1 MQPPELTFVEL
12 AALVLRSIL
21 DILGEPLVELIMRVK
36 KAGHDEMEQCPEL
49 CVKVNDCWR
58 CWHILLTLHGVLNR
72 CTSQKQTIATL
83 ESKQCLPP
91 YARGILDVLSLI
103 EDHILP
109 FHTLEILLVL
119 SNLIQISVQLARLF
133 DCN

>member
-1 MQPPELTFVEL
+1 MQPPKLTFVEL

-21 DILGEPLVELIMRVK
+21 DIFGEPLVELIMRVK

-49 CVKVNDCWR
+49 YVKVSDCR
-58 CWHILLTLHGVLNR
+58 HCWHILLALHGVLNR

-91 YARGILDVLSLI
+91 YTRGILDVLSLV

-119 SNLIQISVQLARLF
+119 SNLIQTSVRLARLF